1 MSNSLTS
8 LVGSSF
14 ADIVSA
20 LGFAGSN
27 AAGAALSEALSR
39 VMSGRADRARNVLLA
54 EIQQGIRPPRDAGEV
69 DEFVAIIY
77 RYMRAAQEG
86 SARLNL
92 RLMARVIKSQ
102 IEGTGLYASDFLRFA
117 ELIASLSREEVILIA
132 TRHRVR
138 SAFDKSKQT
147 PDWSDTSRV
156 NELVHKELV
165 PKIFP
170 TDLDMM
176 AALTALQRTGL
187 VWPAAATS
195 GGGLVWQDTPLLD
208 RVVGLT
214 DFESAVAAEA
224 DLRSGCSH
232 T

>member
-1 MSNSLTS
+1 MSNAVTS
-8 LVGSSF
+8 LIGSSF

-20 LGFAGSN
+20 LGIAGSN
-27 AAGAALSEALSR
+27 MAGAALSEALSR
-39 VMSGRADRARNVLLA
+39 VMSGRAEIARNVLLV
-54 EIQQGIRPPRDAGEV
+54 EIQQGIRPPNDAGEV
-69 DEFVAIIY
+69 DEFVAILY
-77 RYMRAAQEG
+77 RYMRSSQEG

-102 IEGTGLYASDFLRFA
+102 IEGEGLYASEFLRYA

-138 SAFDKSKQT
+138 LAFNNSKQT
-147 PDWSDTSRV
+147 ADWSDTGSV

-170 TDLDMM
+170 TGLDMI

-187 VWPAAATS
+187 VWLGAATT
-195 GGGLVWQDTPLLD
+195 GGGFVWQDTPLLD
-208 RVVGLT
+208 RVVGLAN
-214 DFESAVAAEA
+214 FESALAAEA
-224 DLRSGCSH
+224 ALSSDHSP

>member
-1 MSNSLTS
+1 MANALPSLI
-8 LVGSSF
+8 GSSF

-39 VMSGRADRARNVLLA
+39 VMSGRAERARKVLLD
-54 EIQQGIRPPRDAGEV
+54 EIRQGVRPPQDAGEV
-69 DEFVAIIY
+69 DEFVAILY

-102 IEGTGLYASDFLRFA
+102 IEGEGLYASEFLRYA

-132 TRHRVR
+132 TRHRVKL
-138 SAFDKSKQT
+138 AFHKSKRT
-147 PDWSDTSRV
+147 AEWSDTGRV
-156 NELVHKELV
+156 NELVQKEMV
-165 PKIFP
+165 PKVFP
-170 TDLDMM
+170 TGLDMI

-187 VWPAAATS
+187 VWPAAATT
-195 GGGLVWQDTPLLD
+195 GGGFVWQDTPLLD
-208 RVVGLT
+208 RIVALA
-214 DFESAVAAEA
+214 DFEAAMTAEA
-224 DLRSGCSH
+224 ELGSDRSP